1 MAGVAA
7 LVSGARAMVVG
18 EYVSVH
24 LQSETE
30 RAGST
35 GERGELKSDDAGE
48 HRELAAVFRE

>member
-7 LVSGARAMVVG
+7 LVSGARAIVVG